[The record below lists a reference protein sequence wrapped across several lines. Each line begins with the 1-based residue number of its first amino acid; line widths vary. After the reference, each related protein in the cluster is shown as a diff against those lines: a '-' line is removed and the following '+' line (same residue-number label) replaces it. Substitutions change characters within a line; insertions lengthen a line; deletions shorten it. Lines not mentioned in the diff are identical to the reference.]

1 MPKANYSIDLIK
13 QMAECDANYIRL
25 LRLIPQLATYRTI
38 TLSKNDDKK
47 ELYESLGYPDVD
59 VKDDMYECRKGK
71 ALEGSAVEFCIADFI
86 DSNQRV
92 TVQIKILESFRYTN
106 TLEIVQKPEGKKW
119 LTNPS
124 MVVRVYHD
132 ASTAEVISSQGHTNF
147 QPRYLQR
154 NPMMYQT
161 DEKMRVNAFLG
172 EWLTHCLQVGRSV
185 EMPEVVFKI

>member
-25 LRLIPQLATYRTI
+25 LRLMPQLATCRAI
-38 TLSKNDDKK
+38 TLSKNDDKE
-47 ELYESLGYPDVD
+47 ELYESLGHPE
-59 VKDDMYECRKGK
+59 VKGDMCEHKKGK
-71 ALEGSAVEFCIADFI
+71 ALEGSVVEFCIADFI

-119 LTNPS
+119 LTSPS

-147 QPRYLQR
+147 QPRYLQQ

-185 EMPEVVFKI
+185 ETPEVTFKI